1 MRRLLRP
8 TASLVLAVATVA
20 LFSVAST
27 GVGQEPTSDAGP
39 PAGAKDDRFRK
50 AIAVPVTGEI
60 NDWNLTTF
68 KRRAEDAIAAGADLL
83 VVPLDTPGGE
93 LGAAFKFGD
102 YVFNDLRPR
111 VHVAFHVTRMALS
124 AGALIALSGNQI
136 YMGPGGTIGDC
147 QPILMGAGGIT
158 EGPEKIQSPIRA
170 VFRKYAEANGYP
182 LALAESMVSP
192 GIEVLAIEA
201 DGAPIQYVRRKDFD
215 DWSDERKAG
224 IARKRVVVAEGEL
237 LTMTAGEATR
247 YGFAAAVVQDDAE
260 LGMHLGFDRFEPTE
274 IAPTWSETLVRDIQ
288 AYSMLWILLGLL
300 CLYLEFKTPGFGF
313 FGISGIAAFSVY
325 FFIGYLSGLSE
336 YWEIAIAGVGVLLI
350 GLEIF
355 VVPGFG
361 IPGALGIGC
370 VLVGLFAGAIPGD
383 LGNVV
388 PTTPWETETFEAA
401 LWKFA
406 LAVLGA
412 TGIAIAIARF
422 LPNIPLLN
430 RLVLTVPEADV
441 ATRTVQPQRGV
452 TLAPGAAGVAL
463 TALRPAGAA
472 TLDGTRFDVVTRG
485 EFVEAETPIEVV
497 RVEGNRIVVR
507 EATS

>member
-1 MRRLLRP
+1 MRSPAHPIARC
-8 TASLVLAVATVA
+8 AVAIVFAAIAATLPA
-20 LFSVAST
+20 
-27 GVGQEPTSDAGP
+27 QQDAP
-39 PAGAKDDRFRK
+39 DTTTPARAGDDGFRK
-50 AIAVPVTGEI
+50 AISVPIEGEI

-111 VHVAFHVTRMALS
+111 VHVVFYVTRMALS
-124 AGALIALSGNQI
+124 AGALIALSGNRI

-192 GIEVLAIEA
+192 GIEVIAVEA
-201 DGAPIQYVRRKDFD
+201 DGAPIEYVRRKDFD
-215 DWSDERKAG
+215 GWSEERKEALTSQR
-224 IARKRVVVAEGEL
+224 IVVAEGEL
-237 LTMTAGEATR
+237 LTMTAGEAVR
-247 YGFAAAVVQDDAE
+247 YGFAAAIVRDDAE
-260 LGMHLGFDRFEPTE
+260 LGMHLGFEQYAPE
-274 IAPTWSETLVRDIQ
+274 QIAPTWSEELVRDVQ
-288 AYSMLWILLGLL
+288 AYNMLWILLGLL

-313 FGISGIAAFSVY
+313 FGISGIVAFAIY
-325 FFIGYLSGLSE
+325 FFIGHLSGLSE

-383 LGNVV
+383 LGNVL
-388 PTTPWETETFEAA
+388 PSEPWETDAFEAT
-401 LWKFA
+401 LWRFF
-406 LAVLGA
+406 LVVLGA
-412 TGIAIAIARF
+412 TGIAVVLARF
-422 LPNIPLLN
+422 LPNIPVLN
-430 RLVLTVPEADV
+430 RLVLTAPDGDAT
-441 ATRTVQPQRGV
+441 TRTVQPQRGID
-452 TLAPGAAGVAL
+452 LPAGTTGTAL
-463 TALRPAGAA
+463 TPLRPAGAA
-472 TLDGTRFDVVTRG
+472 SFDGARFDVVTRG
-485 EFVEAETPIEVV
+485 EFVESQAPVVVV

-507 EATS
+507 EVTR